1 MSRRMLVNFF
11 AGLLVLALGLPAVA
25 TPRVAKDGKTTIKA
39 TLSLPDSVTIGGKQL
54 KPGDYQVAADGT
66 RVTITQY
73 GKVVAEANAQF
84 VDGTDKQKANAVVL
98 DGNQVKEIRFS
109 GKSRYVVIQ

>member
-1 MSRRMLVNFF
+1 MSRRMFFSFF
-11 AGLLVLALGLPAVA
+11 AGLLALALALPAVA
-25 TPRVAKDGKTTIKA
+25 TPRVAKDGKTMKA
-39 TLSLPDSVTIGGKQL
+39 TLSLPDPVTIGGKQL

-66 RVTITQY
+66 KVTITQY

-84 VDGTDKQKANAVVL
+84 VDGTNKQKANAVVL
-98 DGNQVKEIRFS
+98 DGDQVKEIRFS

>member
-1 MSRRMLVNFF
+1 MSSRMLFSFF
-11 AGLLVLALGLPAVA
+11 AGLLALALALPAVA
-25 TPRVAKDGKTTIKA
+25 APRVAKDGKPTMKA
-39 TLSLPDSVTIGGKQL
+39 TLSLPDPVTIGGKQL

-66 RVTITQY
+66 KVTITQY

-98 DGNQVKEIRFS
+98 DGDQVKEIRFG